1 LFKKSH
7 NKRNQQ
13 GHAALPCRF
22 VASGARAPVAVRYGA
37 TQYTISPTSA
47 SPAYSPS
54 LSFRAFA
61 DWQSGYGPSPH
72 GAKSL
77 RPHPHSLSGWHKPS

>member
-22 VASGARAPVAVRYGA
+22 VASGARAPVAVR
-37 TQYTISPTSA
+37 
-47 SPAYSPS
+47 
-54 LSFRAFA
+54 
-61 DWQSGYGPSPH
+61 
-72 GAKSL
+72 
-77 RPHPHSLSGWHKPS
+77 